1 MDEGVEGV
9 VIALF
14 LDLFGV
20 DDLLPAALEAA
31 DHGVAGDDLAA
42 TLP

>member
-1 MDEGVEGV
+1 MARPDPLFF
-9 VIALF
+9 LF